1 MKLRL
6 PEEIL
11 TDTMKEKR
19 AAPVAFLKLDGL
31 IKKRK

>member
-11 TDTMKEKR
+11 TDTMEEKR
-19 AAPVAFLKLDGL
+19 AVLVAFLKLDGL